1 MTHCLHGGDN
11 HGKHNGFTSLSKK
24 IGTSK
29 STEADTDYVT
39 EHRALKY
46 LRNKIA
52 HYLHD
57 YRRHWFARFGLPPPN
72 GEHDQLRGSQIR
84 RLMRRVQRRA
94 GPKGGGRGRE
104 RAEIQVF
111 SRLDI
116 GHKDFLGEQFVNC
129 RPFRSHHAQVR
140 MDFVFFI
147 PPPPFFEGTRAEFD
161 VTLENCW
168 YGRVLLLFR
177 IRVKTDEKDRNGR
190 SVLMDCDC
198 AMIDCLY
205 DYAPGCR
212 LPCATCAPHQLY
224 VNTVQTTH
232 EPFMNFMSYF

>member
-1 MTHCLHGGDN
+1 
-11 HGKHNGFTSLSKK
+11 
-24 IGTSK
+24 
-29 STEADTDYVT
+29 
-39 EHRALKY
+39 
-46 LRNKIA
+46 
-52 HYLHD
+52 
-57 YRRHWFARFGLPPPN
+57 
-72 GEHDQLRGSQIR
+72 
-84 RLMRRVQRRA
+84 MRRVQRRA

-104 RAEIQVF
+104 RPEIQVF

-116 GHKDFLGEQFVNC
+116 GHKDFLGAQFVNC

-168 YGRVLLLFR
+168 YGRVLLLLR
-177 IRVKTDEKDRNGR
+177 IRVKTDEKDQNGR

-205 DYAPGCR
+205 DYAPGVR
-212 LPCATCAPHQLY
+212 LLLVTCSTQ
-224 VNTVQTTH
+224 
-232 EPFMNFMSYF
+232 